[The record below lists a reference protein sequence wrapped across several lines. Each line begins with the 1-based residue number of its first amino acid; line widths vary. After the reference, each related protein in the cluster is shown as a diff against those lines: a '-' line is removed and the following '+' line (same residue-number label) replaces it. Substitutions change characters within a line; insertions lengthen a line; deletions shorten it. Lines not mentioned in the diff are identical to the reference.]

1 MPTARGLLADE
12 LQFHPVTPERLA
24 DLERFSAEH
33 GKFRYCSCMR
43 WRMTSS
49 QFRNSTKEKR
59 IEALNAMASSGEAVG
74 VLAYDEDRPIGW
86 CSIAP
91 RSSYAALGRSRTM
104 PPIDDEPVWSVVC
117 FFVDSRYRRQGLMLN
132 LLNAAVDYA
141 ASEGVLIVEG
151 YPVKPAAPSY
161 TYMGSLDTFRS
172 AGFKDVT
179 PAGQT
184 RIVMRRHTI
193 ASGERNEG

>member
-1 MPTARGLLADE
+1 MPTARGLLVDE

-59 IEALNAMASSGEAVG
+59 IEALDAMASSGEAVG
-74 VLAYDEDRPIGW
+74 VLAYDEDGPIGW

-91 RSSYAALGRSRTM
+91 RSSYAALERYRAL
-104 PPIDDEPVWSVVC
+104 PPIDDKPVWSVVC
-117 FFVDSRYRRQGLMLN
+117 LFVNSQYRRRGLTLN
-132 LLNAAVDYA
+132 LLEAAIEYA
-141 ASEGVLIVEG
+141 ASEGAVIVEG
-151 YPVKPAAPSY
+151 YPVDPTAPTY
-161 TYMGSLDTFRS
+161 TYMGSPNTFLR
-172 AGFKDVT
+172 AGFTDVT
-179 PAGQT
+179 PPGQK
-184 RIVMRRHTI
+184 RSVMRHYI
-193 ASGERNEG
+193 AATERTG